1 MKMTA
6 PTQKPS
12 ILLTRRWPAEVE
24 TRLTER
30 YAVTV
35 RTPDTAMTRAELRQ
49 AMRDHD
55 ALCPTVTDTLDAE
68 LLEVD
73 GRRVRFIA
81 NYGVGH
87 AHIDLDACRALGIGV
102 SNTPDVLTDATANL
116 AILLMLMASRRAG
129 EGERLL
135 RAGRW
140 PGWAPTQLIG
150 SDLQG
155 RLLGIIGFGRIG
167 QAVAA
172 KAEAAFGMRI
182 GFHARRPPEGP
193 PRAGAEYFAEL
204 DALVAA
210 ADVLSIHVPGGGETR
225 HLIDERRLRL
235 MKPGAILINT
245 ARGTIVDEAALA
257 LALREGRLAAA
268 GLDVYEREPAVEPA
282 LLALENAVLLPHLGS
297 ATLDTRIAMGLRVAA
312 NLDAFFDG
320 REPPDRVA

>member
-1 MKMTA
+1 MTA
-6 PTQKPS
+6 PVPSFS

-24 TRLTER
+24 ARLAER
-30 YAVTV
+30 YAVTLRV
-35 RTPDTAMTRAELRQ
+35 PDAPMTRAELQ
-49 AMRDHD
+49 AALRSHD
-55 ALCPTVTDTLDAE
+55 ALCPTVTDTIDAD
-68 LLEVD
+68 LLGVD

-87 AHIDLDACRALGIGV
+87 AHIDLGACRALGIRV

-150 SDLQG
+150 GDLQG
-155 RLLGIIGFGRIG
+155 RLLGILGFGRIG

-172 KAEAAFGMRI
+172 KARAAFGMRI
-182 GFHARRPPEGP
+182 GFHARRRPEPPSQQ
-193 PRAGAEYFAEL
+193 AGADYFADL

-210 ADVLSIHVPGGGETR
+210 ADILSIHVPGGAETR
-225 HLIDERRLRL
+225 HLIDARRLRL

-257 LALREGRLAAA
+257 AALREGRLAAA

-282 LLALENAVLLPHLGS
+282 LRALENAVLLPHLGS

-320 REPPDRVA
+320 LEPPDRVA